1 MRMANDTVPLG
12 REIQHSILKHQ
23 SAEQKLDSLEK
34 ESRSILELNP
44 EYGRQYILNS
54 YKRKHR
60 NDPQR
65 TA

>member
-1 MRMANDTVPLG
+1 MGKKANSLNRD
-12 REIQHSILKHQ
+12 QQQSILEQQ
-23 SAEQKLDSLEK
+23 SPEQKLDSLEK
-34 ESRSILELNP
+34 ESRNMLELNP

-65 TA
+65 TS